1 MPCFA
6 WGSFWWVFPLAMLA
20 MIAIGLVV
28 FRRLCWPG
36 AGGGRRFGW
45 CCSGSS
51 PEGRDALETLK
62 RRYASGELTK
72 AEFDGMKRD
81 LLA

>member
-1 MPCFA
+1 MPCFP

-20 MIAIGLVV
+20 MFAIGLIL
-28 FRRLCWPG
+28 FRRLCWTG

-51 PEGRDALETLK
+51 PGDPDALETLK

-72 AEFDGMKRD
+72 EVFDGMKRE
-81 LLA
+81 LLE

>member
-20 MIAIGLVV
+20 MFAIGLVL
-28 FRRLCWPG
+28 FRRFCWTG
-36 AGGGRRFGW
+36 GGGGRFGG

-51 PEGRDALETLK
+51 PANPDALETLK

-72 AEFDGMKRD
+72 EEFDGMKRD
-81 LLA
+81 VLG

>member
-1 MPCFA
+1 VPCFA

-20 MIAIGLVV
+20 MFAIGLIL
-28 FRRLCWPG
+28 FRRACWIG

-51 PEGRDALETLK
+51 PGAPDALETLE

-72 AEFDGMKRD
+72 EEFDGMKRD
-81 LLA
+81 LLE